1 MNFEQLKVFLAVVD
15 FKSFTKAAD
24 ALYISH
30 STTSRNVAALEESLG
45 VRLLVRDNRSV
56 RLTPAGEILYRE
68 GQKLVKKIDA
78 IEGAVQNAGLGLA
91 GKITIASIDFYSE
104 NLIDGYSEFCRQY
117 PDIIVGLYHKDVAE
131 IWNQVN
137 TGEAD
142 VGIGFS
148 YSMPEDMEEFELRP
162 LTRERFCLVAPKDHP
177 LAERDSVKISEV
189 EGGTYVSLSVANYDF
204 IKKLDEQSRFAQGDG
219 SGFSVVPSVESLFL
233 KVRSG
238 TGISMVPYPIAQK
251 YGEGCAILDVEDMDS
266 TFDVVLIYRKDNLNP
281 SLPLFVDTIMAS
293 FGVLEPQE

>member
-1 MNFEQLKVFLAVVD
+1 MNFEQLKIFLAVVD

-30 STTSRNVAALEESLG
+30 STTSRNVAALEENMG
-45 VRLLVRDNRSV
+45 VCLLIRDNRSV

-68 GQKLVKKIDA
+68 GQKLVKKIEA
-78 IEGAVQNAGLGLA
+78 IEGAVRNAGLGLA

-104 NLIDGYSEFCRQY
+104 NLIDSYSEFCRKY
-117 PDIIVGLYHKDVAE
+117 PDIVVGLYHKDVGE

-137 TGEAD
+137 TGETD

-148 YSMPEDMEEFELRP
+148 YSMPEEMDEFELRT
-162 LTRERFCLVAPKDHP
+162 LTRERFCLVAPLEHP
-177 LAERDSVKISEV
+177 LATRTSIKMSEV
-189 EGGTYVSLSVANYDF
+189 SDKNYISLSVANYDF
-204 IKKLDEQSRFAQGDG
+204 IKKLDEQSRFAQTENDI
-219 SGFSVVPSVESLFL
+219 SVVPSVESLFL

-238 TGISMVPYPIAQK
+238 SGISMVPYPIAQK

-266 TFDVVLIYRKDNLNP
+266 TFDVIMLWRKDNLNP
-281 SLPLFVDTIMAS
+281 SLPLFVDTLLQG
-293 FGVLEPQE
+293 FGVM

>member
-1 MNFEQLKVFLAVVD
+1 MNFEQLKIFLAVVD

-30 STTSRNVAALEESLG
+30 STTSRNVAALEENMG

-68 GQKLVKKIDA
+68 GQKLIKKIEGIEDA
-78 IEGAVQNAGLGLA
+78 VRNAGLGLA

-104 NLIDGYSEFCRQY
+104 NLIDSYSEFCRKY
-117 PDIIVGLYHKDVAE
+117 PDIVVGLYHRDVGE

-148 YSMPEDMEEFELRP
+148 YSMPEDMDDFELRT
-162 LTRERFCLVAPKDHP
+162 LTRERFCLVAPLDHP
-177 LAERDSVKISEV
+177 LANRGKVRMSEV
-189 EGGTYVSLSVANYDF
+189 SDKNYISLSVANYDF
-204 IKKLDEQSRFAQGDG
+204 IKKLDEQSRFAQAENNI
-219 SGFSVVPSVESLFL
+219 SVVPSVESLFL

-238 TGISMVPYPIAQK
+238 SGISMVPYPIAQK

-266 TFDVVLIYRKDNLNP
+266 TFDVIMLWRRDNLNP
-281 SLPLFVDTIMAS
+281 SLPLFVETILHG
-293 FGVLEPQE
+293 FNVEF

>member
-1 MNFEQLKVFLAVVD
+1 MNFEQLKIFLAVVD

-30 STTSRNVAALEESLG
+30 STTSRNVAALEESMG

-68 GQKLVKKIDA
+68 GQKLIKKIES
-78 IEGAVQNAGLGLA
+78 IEGAVRNAGLGLA
-91 GKITIASIDFYSE
+91 GKMTIASIDFYSE
-104 NLIDGYSEFCRQY
+104 NLINSYSEFCRKY
-117 PDIIVGLYHKDVAE
+117 PDIIVALYHKDVAE

-137 TGEAD
+137 TGETD

-148 YSMPEDMEEFELRP
+148 YSMPDDMEEFEMRV

-177 LAERDSVKISEV
+177 LANRSTIKMSEV
-189 EGGTYVSLSVANYDF
+189 SDKNYISLSVANYDF
-204 IKKLDEQSRFAQGDG
+204 IKKLDEQSRFAQTDN
-219 SGFSVVPSVESLFL
+219 GFTVVPSVESLFL

-238 TGISMVPYPIAQK
+238 SGISMVPYPIAQK
-251 YGEGCAILDVEDMDS
+251 YGEGCAIIDVEDMES
-266 TFDVVLIYRKDNLNP
+266 TFDVVILWRKDNLNP
-281 SLPLFVDTIMAS
+281 SLPMFVDTILTG
-293 FGVLEPQE
+293 FGAQ

>member
-1 MNFEQLKVFLAVVD
+1 MNFEQLRIFLAVVD

-30 STTSRNVAALEESLG
+30 STTSRNVAALEENMG

-68 GQKLVKKIDA
+68 GQKLIKKIEGIEDA
-78 IEGAVQNAGLGLA
+78 VRNAGLGLA

-104 NLIDGYSEFCRQY
+104 NLIDSYSEFCRKY
-117 PDIIVGLYHKDVAE
+117 PDIVVGLYHRDVGE

-148 YSMPEDMEEFELRP
+148 YSMPEDMDDFELRT
-162 LTRERFCLVAPKDHP
+162 LTRERFCLVAPLDHP
-177 LAERDSVKISEV
+177 LANRGKVRMSEV
-189 EGGTYVSLSVANYDF
+189 SDKNYISLSVANYDF
-204 IKKLDEQSRFAQGDG
+204 IKKLDEQSRFAQAENNI
-219 SGFSVVPSVESLFL
+219 SVVPSVESLFL

-238 TGISMVPYPIAQK
+238 SGISMVPYPIAQK

-266 TFDVVLIYRKDNLNP
+266 TFDVIMLWRRDNLNP
-281 SLPLFVDTIMAS
+281 SLPLFVETILHG
-293 FGVLEPQE
+293 FNVEF